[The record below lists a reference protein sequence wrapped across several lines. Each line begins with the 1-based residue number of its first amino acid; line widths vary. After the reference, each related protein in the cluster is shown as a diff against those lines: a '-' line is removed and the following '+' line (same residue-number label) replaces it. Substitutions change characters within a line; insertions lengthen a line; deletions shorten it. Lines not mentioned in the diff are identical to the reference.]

1 MLEHHNT
8 MTPQFAG
15 ETFRMGGRAVDCD
28 GLENRCGGN
37 STGGSNPSPS
47 ATKIRHPVVIPRD
60 VLFCPVPGGFWQRY
74 YQHISSVMPKPPKL
88 PTAIYSAQI
97 PDAGL
102 GLIFMFIYGIIKSK
116 SKGDIICRRFF
127 IQRYQGPQNY

>member
-1 MLEHHNT
+1 
-8 MTPQFAG
+8 
-15 ETFRMGGRAVDCD
+15 MGGRAVDCD

-47 ATKIRHPVVIPRD
+47 ATKIRHPVVIPLD
-60 VLFCPVPGGFWQRY
+60 VLFCHVSGGFWQRY
-74 YQHISSVMPKPPKL
+74 YQHISSVMQKPPKL
-88 PTAIYSAQI
+88 PTDIYPAQI

-127 IQRYQGPQNY
+127 IQRYQGP